1 MPHPAL
7 TAHKLTVGGLG
18 TSPDLFAPSGAPFV
32 AQAQSLDF
40 DGTTETLKSLE
51 QSTLGFADV
60 FTIAMWVRPRSQP
73 IGSGR
78 SMLRIASA
86 GNAQSISIST
96 RGSGAVPANDG
107 IQLILTD
114 SANIVRQNVAWG
126 TPLAGPENCW
136 RLIVV
141 QWGGFGSTRACYVDA
156 VNLGAGSNFTNA
168 AIVLS
173 DGFDRSVSFSEFN
186 ATTGVRWDGVGA
198 AIAIYPGVLGA
209 AEVTAIYNGGDINFD
224 LLTDQGSYVS
234 ASTLAHWWELGKK
247 VAPDL
252 AADSVTSGG
261 FNLTDAA
268 TGISDADRVVDVPE
282 APQSMSINFDG
293 NLEALRNSTSQAIG
307 IANTGALGIG
317 FKPETTAD
325 TQSIFALR
333 PPSGAG
339 DDILVQL
346 NATNDRVRVFW
357 FDTGG
362 VGPNGDASWNSTFVD
377 NTWTFLLFFWNG
389 FLLQFFQD
397 GVSQGA
403 PDVGVNNPA
412 LTMADSN
419 RIIGVGNG
427 QTAGDNSAVDGPIS
441 QVALWRV
448 DVTGAATELYAGGDP
463 NCLNL
468 NVEFDGYTFEGDLAH
483 WWRPGHE
490 GSPNLGKDFALA
502 GFTPTIDIEA
512 NAQGIDDSDRVA
524 DVPT

>member
-1 MPHPAL
+1 MPRPASAQRLLL
-7 TAHKLTVGGLG
+7 TG
-18 TSPDLFAPSGAPFV
+18 TSPNVFGPGPTPFV

-40 DGTTETLKSLE
+40 DGSSETLKSGT
-51 QSTLGFADV
+51 QSSIQIADN
-60 FTIAMWVRPRSQP
+60 FTIAMWIRPRSQP

-78 SMLRIASA
+78 SLLRIAGPTGQA
-86 GNAQSISIST
+86 INIST
-96 RGSGAVPANDG
+96 RASGAVPANDG
-107 IQLILTD
+107 IQLIMSDTGG
-114 SANIVRQNVAWG
+114 IIRQNVAWG

-136 RLIVV
+136 RFVVV
-141 QWGGFGSTRACYVDA
+141 QWAGFGSTRACYVDA
-156 VNLGAGSNFTNA
+156 VNLGAGSNFTNSA
-168 AIVLS
+168 LVLV
-173 DGFDRSVSFSEFN
+173 DGSRTVAFSEFN
-186 ATTGVRWDGVGA
+186 ATTGPQFDGPCAYIALFSDVAGLDAA
-198 AIAIYPGVLGA
+198 AIA
-209 AEVTAIYNGGDINFD
+209 EIYNGGDIDFD
-224 LLTDQGSYVS
+224 LLTDQGNYGS
-234 ASTLAHWWELGKK
+234 AAFLEHWWELGKK
-247 VAPDL
+247 AAPDL
-252 AADSVTSGG
+252 AADSVSAAA

-268 TGISDADRVVDVPE
+268 TGISDADRVVDVPQ
-282 APQSMSINFDG
+282 APQSMSIDFDG

-307 IANTGALGIG
+307 IANTWALGIW
-317 FKPETTAD
+317 FQPDTTAD
-325 TQSIFALR
+325 TQSIVAIR
-333 PPSGAG
+333 PSSGAG

-362 VGPNGDASWNSTFVD
+362 VGPNGDASWNNTFVD

-463 NCLNL
+463 NCLDL
-468 NVEFDGYTFEGDLAH
+468 NVEFDSYTFQGDLAH
-483 WWRPGHE
+483 WWRCGHE
-490 GSPNLGKDFALA
+490 ASPNLGKDFALA
-502 GFTPTIDIEA
+502 GFTPTIDIET
-512 NAQGIDDSDRVA
+512 NAQGIDDSDRLA